1 MLNFKE
7 VITVRLSNIHDTLI
21 EHGAIH
27 EGDPSLMECIYGEEA
42 PIGQNFLKFWLN
54 WDAMELEKELDN
66 VEQREGPRFRR
77 AAEIYLA
84 MLRLLQEHLPNVPYI
99 LIDLRW

>member
-1 MLNFKE
+1 
-7 VITVRLSNIHDTLI
+7 
-21 EHGAIH
+21 
-27 EGDPSLMECIYGEEA
+27 
-42 PIGQNFLKFWLN
+42 
-54 WDAMELEKELDN
+54 MELEKELDN
-66 VEQREGPRFRR
+66 VEQREGPGFRR

>member
-1 MLNFKE
+1 MLKFKE
-7 VITVRLSNIHDTLI
+7 VITVRLSSIHETLI
-21 EHGAIH
+21 ERGVVH
-27 EGDPSLMECIYGEEA
+27 EGDPDLLECVYGGEA
-42 PIGQNFLKFWLN
+42 PIDPSFLKFWLN
-54 WDAMELEKELDN
+54 WDAIELEKELDN
-66 VEQREGPRFRR
+66 IEQREGSRYRR